1 MCLHLLIVVCC
12 LLYSVVSGLK
22 NSHPCYAMFGC
33 IQKIE
38 GKGKERHSP
47 FLCLVLW
54 LVERGKEQRREV
66 CLFTFG
72 SGREKKGGS
81 TILLDFAFMPLK
93 EKNVVVNK
101 EL

>member
-1 MCLHLLIVVCC
+1 MPCLAAYRKLKGRERKDIVLFCV
-12 LLYSVVSGLK
+12 
-22 NSHPCYAMFGC
+22 
-33 IQKIE
+33 
-38 GKGKERHSP
+38 
-47 FLCLVLW
+47 W

-72 SGREKKGGS
+72 SGREKKGGCS
-81 TILLDFAFMPLK
+81 LLLDFTFMPLK

>member
-1 MCLHLLIVVCC
+1 
-12 LLYSVVSGLK
+12 
-22 NSHPCYAMFGC
+22 MFGC
-33 IQKIE
+33 IQKIK
-38 GKGKERHSP
+38 GKGKERYSP

-72 SGREKKGGS
+72 SGREKKVGS

-93 EKNVVVNK
+93 EKSVVLNK